1 MMQRWEYLTVFLEAD
16 AVREEDYLRKYR
28 DWKDRIPDFAVEAL
42 MPRLNA
48 LGEQGWELV
57 SLEPVFIV
65 IAGMFSCM
73 TTARA
78 DAHGRAN
85 IWACSNEQKS
95 S

>member
-1 MMQRWEYLTVFLEAD
+1 MMQRWEYLTLTLEAD

-57 SLEPVFIV
+57 SLEPVMVGNRGDVLITDGSGSRSWTSKYLAVFK
-65 IAGMFSCM
+65 
-73 TTARA
+73 RPK
-78 DAHGRAN
+78 
-85 IWACSNEQKS
+85 E
-95 S
+95 

>member
-28 DWKDRIPDFAVEAL
+28 DWKERIPEFTVEAL

-57 SLEPVFIV
+57 SLEPVFIGNRGDV
-65 IAGMFSCM
+65 LVHDNGSGGRTWTSKYMGVFK
-73 TTARA
+73 RA
-78 DAHGRAN
+78 K
-85 IWACSNEQKS
+85 E
-95 S
+95 